1 MRSRDLSR
9 FAVSAC
15 VAAIMLAGCGGPSVQ
30 AGTPRITPSSQSPQ
44 GKLRNE
50 TLLYVSNA
58 AGDVTVYRY
67 WHHTFLTQLTG
78 LKAPK
83 GECVDTIGNV
93 FITDSGL
100 EKIREYAHGGAKAI
114 HILDDSGY
122 EPYGCSV
129 DPKTGNL
136 AVANDRASN
145 GGAGGIVI
153 YKHASGSGQFY
164 GPIKGLSNPVA
175 LGYDDRGNLLMVS
188 LYEESSYEYASFG
201 LLPKDGQSFI
211 PVELYQ
217 VSYGSPFENVRSVQ
231 WDGEYW
237 AVANNGSILRYSI
250 ERTGHV
256 TYEGAIALS
265 GGGYD
270 NQLWITNFPDGS
282 QIVGA
287 VSYSND
293 VAYWHYPAGGGSIAT
308 ITEFLNDP
316 YGVTVSRGMDQERS
330 SSR

>member
-188 LYEESSYEYASFG
+188 LYQESSYEYASFG

-237 AVANNGSILRYSI
+237 AVADNGSILRYSI
-250 ERTGHV
+250 ERTGLV

-316 YGVTVSRGMDQERS
+316 YGVTVSRRMDEERS
-330 SSR
+330 R

>member
-1 MRSRDLSR
+1 MRSRDMSR
-9 FAVSAC
+9 FAVSVC
-15 VAAIMLAGCGGPSVQ
+15 VAVVMLAGCGGPPGQ
-30 AGTPRITPSSQSPQ
+30 AGIPPITSSPQSPDGASQ
-44 GKLRNE
+44 RD
-50 TLLYVSNA
+50 LLYVSNA

-67 WHHTFLTQLTG
+67 WQHTFLTQLTG
-78 LKAPK
+78 FKAPK
-83 GECVDTIGNV
+83 GECVDTVGNV

-114 HILDDSGY
+114 NVLDDSGY

-201 LLPKDGQSFI
+201 LLPKGSQSFI
-211 PVELYQ
+211 PIELYQ

-265 GGGYD
+265 DAGYE

-287 VSYSND
+287 ASYSND
-293 VAYWHYPAGGGSIAT
+293 VAYWHYPAGGSSIAT